1 MAKIK
6 TKIIRAFVA
15 NISKFQANIKSSQM
29 KIVFL
34 DAGTFYGSPDISTL
48 LAKYGQVK
56 VYNNTIHSE
65 IISRINDAEIVLSNK
80 VVLGEDVFK
89 NCPKLKLVCVTAT
102 GTNNIDHQAAAKYG
116 ITIKNAAGYS
126 TDSVAQTTLAMVLN
140 LMMRL
145 EDHQKFV
152 TTSYAA
158 HAFFTNLLPGFSE
171 INGKNW
177 GIIGLGTIG
186 KQVAKIATAMGA
198 SVQYHSPSGRVQESE
213 FAHLSLHDLL
223 LSSDI
228 ISIHSPLNE
237 FTKNLIGQK
246 ELALCKPTSILVN
259 VARGGIVD
267 EQALASAL
275 DANTIAAAAV
285 DVFQSEPIS
294 ANNPLLHLTNK
305 HRLLLTPHIAW
316 GSIEARK
323 KLMEIT
329 CQNIEAY
336 LTEL

>member
-275 DANTIAAAAV
+275 DANTIAAAAIAQAV
-285 DVFQSEPIS
+285 PIS
-294 ANNPLLHLTNK
+294 A
-305 HRLLLTPHIAW
+305 
-316 GSIEARK
+316 
-323 KLMEIT
+323 
-329 CQNIEAY
+329 
-336 LTEL
+336 

>member
-1 MAKIK
+1 
-6 TKIIRAFVA
+6 
-15 NISKFQANIKSSQM
+15 M

-48 LAKYGQVK
+48 LAQYGQITLHD
-56 VYNNTIHSE
+56 NTLHSK
-65 IISRINDAEIVLSNK
+65 IISRISDAEIVLTNK
-80 VVLGEDVFK
+80 VVLDEEVFK
-89 NCPKLKLVCVTAT
+89 SCPNLKLVCVTAT

-126 TDSVAQTTLAMVLN
+126 TNSVAQTTLAMVLN

-145 EDHQKFV
+145 EEHQKFV
-152 TTSYAA
+152 TTTYAS
-158 HAFFTNLLPGFSE
+158 HPFFTNLHPGFSE
-171 INGKNW
+171 INGKKW

-198 SVQYHSPSGRVQESE
+198 IVQYHSPSGRIQETE
-213 FAHLSLHDLL
+213 FEHLSLQALL
-223 LSSDI
+223 SSSDI

-246 ELALCKPTSILVN
+246 ELALCKPNSILIN

-275 DANTIAAAAV
+275 ETNTIAGAAV

-294 ANNPLLHLTNK
+294 ANNPLLHLANK
-305 HRLLLTPHIAW
+305 NKLLLTPHIAW
-316 GSIEARK
+316 GSIEARQ

-329 CQNIEAY
+329 CQNIESY
-336 LTEL
+336 LSSKIGV

>member
-1 MAKIK
+1 
-6 TKIIRAFVA
+6 
-15 NISKFQANIKSSQM
+15 M

-34 DAGTFYGSPDISTL
+34 DAGTFYGSPDIATL
-48 LAKYGQVK
+48 LAQYGQVTLHD
-56 VYNNTIHSE
+56 NTLPSDIIH
-65 IISRINDAEIVLSNK
+65 RITDAEIVLTNK
-80 VVLGEDVFK
+80 VVLGEEVFK
-89 NCPKLKLVCVTAT
+89 HSPSLKLVCVTAT

-126 TDSVAQTTLAMVLN
+126 TNSVAQTTLAMVLN

-152 TTSYAA
+152 ATSYAT
-158 HAFFTNLLPGFSE
+158 HPFFTNLHPGFSE
-171 INGKNW
+171 INCKKW

-198 SVQYHSPSGRVQESE
+198 TVQYHSPSGRIQESE
-213 FAHLSLHDLL
+213 FSHLSLQALL
-223 LSSDI
+223 SSSDI

-246 ELALCKPTSILVN
+246 ELALCKPTSLLIN

-267 EQALASAL
+267 EQALAYAL

-294 ANNPLLHLTNK
+294 ANNPLLHHANK

-316 GSIEARK
+316 GSIEARQ

-336 LTEL
+336 LK